1 MPVFPVF
8 LKLEGRRVV
17 MVGGGRVAASKLRAL
32 LDAQATITVV
42 APDIVD
48 EIAGAPVDVVRRRF
62 EPADLEGACYVV
74 AAAPL
79 DVNADVAAAAQARG
93 IFVNAVDDVEHA
105 SVYLGAVIRRAGV
118 TVAISTDGEAPA
130 LAGLMRE
137 AIDALLPEDLEDWM
151 ACARE
156 SRQQWLADGVPMEQ
170 RRPLLLEALVELY
183 RTPKPV
189 AQGVG
194 PATATAWKSES

>member
-1 MPVFPVF
+1 MSVFPVF

-17 MVGGGRVAASKLRAL
+17 MVGGGPVAASKLRAL
-32 LDAQATITVV
+32 LDAQAIVTVI

-48 EIAGAPVDVVRRRF
+48 EIANAPVDVLRRRF
-62 EPADLEGACYVV
+62 EPADLDGACYVV
-74 AAAPL
+74 AAAPR

-137 AIDALLPEDLEDWM
+137 ALEELLPEDLEDWM

-156 SRQQWLADGVPMEQ
+156 ARQKWLAGRVPMEQ

-183 RTPKPV
+183 ANRQPAGKPV
-189 AQGVG
+189 
-194 PATATAWKSES
+194 

>member
-1 MPVFPVF
+1 MAVFPVF

-32 LDAQATITVV
+32 LDAQASVTVV
-42 APDIVD
+42 APHIGE
-48 EIAGAPVDVVRRRF
+48 EIAAAPVELVRRAF
-62 EPADLEGACYVV
+62 EPSDLDGACYVV

-79 DVNADVAAAAQARG
+79 DVNGEVAAAAHERG

-105 SVYLGAVIRRAGV
+105 SVYLGAVIKRAGV

-137 AIDALLPEDLEDWM
+137 ALDELLPQDLERWM
-151 ACARE
+151 ETARE
-156 SRQQWLADGVPMEQ
+156 ARQRWLAESVPMEE
-170 RRPLLLEALVELY
+170 RRPLLLEALVKLY
-183 RTPKPV
+183 ADRVRVPV
-189 AQGVG
+189 AQGFS
-194 PATATAWKSES
+194 PAPPKGHA